1 MTDKVLESRFGSQLR
16 SVFAKSPPPDY
27 FVPEGDDMEPT
38 AAQYRSAVSSVI
50 ASSTFKTSPRLAE
63 LLSYL
68 VEQKVAGNGD
78 RLKGYPIAL
87 DVFGR
92 DEDFDASSDSLVRVQ
107 MTRLRKALSE
117 YYAKDGIKDRYRI
130 VVPRGSYVPGLELPE
145 EQQLGAGGEEA
156 SGNPSETEPSSVAP
170 QPFEIVADSEEDIV
184 RSSSALTLRRRAWG
198 LLAALALIAAVLIV
212 YWPGEDRD
220 AVFVRAGEMP
230 TGPVVY
236 VAPYALSGETG
247 SIAPIREGL
256 RNDLINY
263 LSQLPNLAVIAFDD
277 DKLNAPHDLQEK
289 SKARRG
295 LPPAFVFQG
304 SIAVEGGSFRVSS
317 RLARMPGGVI
327 VWSERSDPIDF
338 VPTKILSVQS
348 DIALGVASRLGQ
360 PYGVIH
366 ETMRQDLENHRD
378 VSMDHYYCELQAYQF
393 MRARE
398 EGGLDRVKE
407 CLERAVYDKPNY
419 SSAWALLSWVRLFE
433 AQAGGEG
440 DSPEALEAA
449 KRAVAA
455 NATNAIA
462 YTYLALA
469 YYRHGEDDAARDAI
483 GKALEISPNN
493 SEVLANGGRLLS
505 ALGEREIAPA
515 LARKAIR
522 LNPGHP
528 PWYWSGL
535 TIDALH
541 RKDGPEAVHF
551 ARLNAEDRG
560 LLSRYLLASAYA
572 LDGRGREAADVL
584 GHAARAFPDVSQDR
598 SAVARELRL
607 PDFVTAPLVDK
618 GLMPGQ
624 KRAAAQ

>member
-1 MTDKVLESRFGSQLR
+1 M
-16 SVFAKSPPPDY
+16 
-27 FVPEGDDMEPT
+27 
-38 AAQYRSAVSSVI
+38 
-50 ASSTFKTSPRLAE
+50 AE

-117 YYAKDGIKDRYRI
+117 YYAKDGIEDRYRI
-130 VVPRGSYVPGLELPE
+130 VVPRGSYVPGLELPD
-145 EQQLGAGGEEA
+145 EQFGAGGEDA
-156 SGNPSETEPSSVAP
+156 SGNPSETDPSSVAP
-170 QPFEIVADSEEDIV
+170 QPPEIVADSEEDIV

-289 SKARRG
+289 SKGRRG
-295 LPPAFVFQG
+295 LPPAFVLQG